1 MPRIVGVRFRRGC
14 KIYSFDS
21 RQLELKAGERVV
33 VETARG
39 QELGEVVETAQPEG
53 GDVPADLKP
62 VLRVAAPDDLE
73 KLRQLPEKEAS
84 ALAECARIV
93 ARLDLPMKLISAEHN
108 LDASHLTIY
117 FGADNR
123 VDFREL
129 VRELSHNLHVR
140 VELRQ
145 IGPRDEAKLLG
156 GYGRCGR
163 ELCCASFLSDFAPVS
178 IKMAKV
184 QDLPLNPLKISGVCG
199 RLLCCLGYEYCQY
212 KEMKEKIPRDGTR
225 VMTDTGPGVVIGA
238 NSLTEKVLVGFE
250 TGARLE
256 LPLSKVRIISPVRE
270 TPVRA
275 ANGGRV
281 NPPPAGN
288 LQQNNKPVAPEPV
301 PGSHTPAE
309 EGVES
314 PEPPADQAV

>member
-1 MPRIVGVRFRRGC
+1 MPKIVGVRFRRGC

-21 RQLELKAGERVV
+21 KELELKTGEQVV
-33 VETARG
+33 VETVRG
-39 QELGEVVETAQPEG
+39 QELGVVADTTQPEETQ
-53 GDVPADLKP
+53 VPADLKP
-62 VLRVAAPDDLE
+62 VLRVALADDLE
-73 KLRQLPEKEAS
+73 KLRLLPEKEAA

-93 ARLDLPMKLISAEHN
+93 TRLELPMKLISAEHN

-123 VDFREL
+123 VDFRDL

-212 KEMKEKIPRDGTR
+212 KEMKEKIPRVGTR

-238 NSLTEKVLVGFE
+238 NPLTEKVLVGYE
-250 TGARLE
+250 SGARLE
-256 LPLSKVRIISPVRE
+256 LPLSKVKIIAPVKE
-270 TPVRA
+270 MPVRA
-275 ANGGRV
+275 ANGVRT
-281 NPPPAGN
+281 NPPAAGN
-288 LQQNNKPVAPEPV
+288 LKQNIKF
-301 PGSHTPAE
+301 PAAE
-309 EGVES
+309 TAATSQSPASGVVENI
-314 PEPPADQAV
+314 EPPADQAV

>member
-1 MPRIVGVRFRRGC
+1 MVVGVRFRRGC
-14 KIYSFDS
+14 KVYSFDS
-21 RQLELKAGERVV
+21 RQLELKKNDQVV
-33 VETARG
+33 VETVRG
-39 QELGEVVETAQPEG
+39 QELGEVVETVQPGEG
-53 GDVPADLKP
+53 EVPVELKP
-62 VLRVAAPDDLE
+62 VLRLAGADDLE
-73 KLRQLPEKEAS
+73 KARVLPEREAA
-84 ALAECARIV
+84 ALAECTRIV
-93 ARLDLPMKLISAEHN
+93 SRLELPMKLISAEYN
-108 LDASHLTIY
+108 LDASQLTIY
-117 FGADNR
+117 FSADNR

-129 VRELSHNLHVR
+129 VRELSHNLHAR

-212 KEMKEKIPRDGTR
+212 REMKEKIPRDGTR

-238 NSLTEKVLVGFE
+238 NPLTEKVLVGFE

-256 LPLSKVRIISPVRE
+256 LPLSKVRIIAPVKE
-270 TPVRA
+270 MPVRA
-275 ANGGRV
+275 ANGGRTA
-281 NPPPAGN
+281 PLPAVSPQRSVSSQVVEPASAG
-288 LQQNNKPVAPEPV
+288 QEPASDDPED
-301 PGSHTPAE
+301 T
-309 EGVES
+309 
-314 PEPPADQAV
+314 EPPVDQAV

>member
-1 MPRIVGVRFRRGC
+1 MPRVIGVRFRRGC
-14 KIYSFDS
+14 KVYSFDS
-21 RQLELKAGERVV
+21 RQLELKKGEQVV
-33 VETARG
+33 VETVRG
-39 QELGEVVETAQPEG
+39 QELGEVVETIQAEG
-53 GDVPADLKP
+53 GEAPADLKP
-62 VLRVAAPDDLE
+62 VLRLAGADDLE
-73 KLRQLPEKEAS
+73 RERLLPEKEAA

-93 ARLDLPMKLISAEHN
+93 ARLELPMKLISAEHN
-108 LDASHLTIY
+108 LDASHLTI
-117 FGADNR
+117 FFSADNR

-212 KEMKEKIPRDGTR
+212 REMKEKIPRDGTR

-238 NSLTEKVLVGFE
+238 NPLTEKVLVEFE

-256 LPLSKVRIISPVRE
+256 LPLAKVRIIAPVKDVP
-270 TPVRA
+270 TRA

-281 NPPPAGN
+281 SPPPAGN
-288 LQQNNKPVAPEPV
+288 RQQKASSSAADTAPSSQV
-301 PGSHTPAE
+301 PAIDAAE
-309 EGVES
+309 CC
-314 PEPPADQAV
+314 EPPPDQAV